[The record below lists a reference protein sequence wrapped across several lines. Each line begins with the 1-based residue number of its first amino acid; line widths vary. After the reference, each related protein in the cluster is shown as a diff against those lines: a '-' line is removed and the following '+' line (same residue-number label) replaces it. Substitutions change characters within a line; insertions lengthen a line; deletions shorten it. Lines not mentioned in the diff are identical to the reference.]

1 MPIIK
6 RMNIKLIRQIPI
18 VDFLLAIGIYPVKV
32 TSCYAWYYAPYRED
46 EDLSFKVNKNRNI
59 WYDFA
64 TAKSGDI
71 IDLAVLVYR
80 THNIPKILKMIEQA
94 APAAPLRIRT
104 FVPHP
109 QQSAPDRTQ
118 LKATVFQNLR
128 LELLESL
135 PLLSYLSKRGIDME
149 IASQE
154 CWEAH
159 YTCHG
164 NSYYAI
170 AFPNEAG
177 GYEIRNPY
185 YKGCIAPKAVSF
197 ISQGQ
202 TDCVCLFEG
211 FMDYLSFLTLRKRE
225 RLSVPCYGA
234 DLLVLNLA
242 NNLPKA
248 LSRLKAYKHI
258 YCYLDNDDAG
268 RKAVDLLREMNTAT
282 VYNMMEAFSYY
293 KDVNDLLR
301 DKKRMP

>member
-225 RLSVPCYGA
+225 RLSVPCGLPHGRSTSLASLRRGA
-234 DLLVLNLA
+234 
-242 NNLPKA
+242 
-248 LSRLKAYKHI
+248 R
-258 YCYLDNDDAG
+258 
-268 RKAVDLLREMNTAT
+268 
-282 VYNMMEAFSYY
+282 
-293 KDVNDLLR
+293 
-301 DKKRMP
+301 

>member
-154 CWEAH
+154 CW
-159 YTCHG
+159 
-164 NSYYAI
+164 I
-170 AFPNEAG
+170 
-177 GYEIRNPY
+177 
-185 YKGCIAPKAVSF
+185 
-197 ISQGQ
+197 
-202 TDCVCLFEG
+202 
-211 FMDYLSFLTLRKRE
+211 
-225 RLSVPCYGA
+225 
-234 DLLVLNLA
+234 
-242 NNLPKA
+242 
-248 LSRLKAYKHI
+248 
-258 YCYLDNDDAG
+258 
-268 RKAVDLLREMNTAT
+268 
-282 VYNMMEAFSYY
+282 
-293 KDVNDLLR
+293 
-301 DKKRMP
+301 